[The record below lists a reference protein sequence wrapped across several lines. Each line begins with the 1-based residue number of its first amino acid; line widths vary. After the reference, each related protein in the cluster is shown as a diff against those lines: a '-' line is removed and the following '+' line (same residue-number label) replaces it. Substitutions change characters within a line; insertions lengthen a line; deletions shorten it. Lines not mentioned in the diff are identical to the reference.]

1 MQNPRLEDV
10 QVSEICC
17 HPPVVERGHSRAYR
31 RVLWIVLGVNLAMFI
46 VELMAGLSAG
56 SVSLQADSLDFLAD
70 TANYGISLFVAGM
83 ALRNRAIAAFG
94 KGVTMGLFGAWVLA
108 TSVWKG
114 FAGAP
119 PEAVTMGVVGFA
131 APAANALCFAFLSP
145 YRSGDS
151 NMRSVWLCSRNDL
164 IGNCAVLAS
173 AMGVARTDA
182 AWPDVLVAAIMAVL
196 ALQGAAVIVT
206 QARAE
211 LAGAAT

>member
-1 MQNPRLEDV
+1 M
-10 QVSEICC
+10 SETCC
-17 HPPVVERGHSRAYR
+17 HPPMVERGHSPAYR

-46 VELMAGLSAG
+46 VEMIAGFSAG
-56 SVSLQADSLDFLAD
+56 SVSLRADSLDFLSD

-83 ALRNRAIAAFG
+83 TLRNRAIAAFG

-131 APAANALCFAFLSP
+131 ALAANALCFAFLSP

-173 AMGVARTDA
+173 AIGVARTGA

-196 ALQGAAVIVT
+196 ALQGAAVVVT

-211 LAGAAT
+211 FAGAAA

>member
-1 MQNPRLEDV
+1 M
-10 QVSEICC
+10 
-17 HPPVVERGHSRAYR
+17 VERGRSRAYL
-31 RVLWIVLGVNLAMFI
+31 RVLWIVLGVNLTMFI
-46 VELMAGLSAG
+46 VEMIAGLSAG
-56 SVSLQADSLDFLAD
+56 SVSLQADSLDFLGD

-94 KGVTMGLFGAWVLA
+94 KGVTMGLFGIWVLA
-108 TSVWKG
+108 SSFWKG

-119 PEAVTMGVVGFA
+119 PEALTMGVVGLA
-131 APAANALCFAFLSP
+131 ALAANALGFALLSA

-173 AMGVARTDA
+173 AIGVARTGA

-196 ALQGAAVIVT
+196 ALQGAAIVVT

-211 LAGAAT
+211 LTEGAA

>member
-1 MQNPRLEDV
+1 MNGT
-10 QVSEICC
+10 CC
-17 HPPVVERGHSRAYR
+17 HLPTMERGQSRAYR
-31 RVLWIVLGVNLAMFI
+31 RVLWIALGVNLAMFI
-46 VELMAGLSAG
+46 VEMIAGLSAG
-56 SVSLQADSLDFLAD
+56 SVSLQADSLDFLGD

-94 KGVTMGLFGAWVLA
+94 KGVTMGLFGMWVLA
-108 TSVWKG
+108 SSVWKG
-114 FAGAP
+114 LPARRPRLRPWAWSASP
-119 PEAVTMGVVGFA
+119 PLPPMPSAS
-131 APAANALCFAFLSP
+131 LLLSA

-173 AMGVARTDA
+173 AIGVARTGA

-196 ALQGAAVIVT
+196 ALQGAAVVVT

-211 LAGAAT
+211 LAGAAA